1 MRTAGRLLLILVVAA
16 AGLVA
21 ATAAPAGADGDDTIS
36 TYGGAP
42 FLGSPSGQPLSAPL
56 VGIAARRQG
65 DGYWAV
71 GRDGGVFSYGAAQ
84 FHGSTGDIRLNQP
97 IVTLAATPSGEGY
110 WLMASDGG
118 AFTFGDAGF
127 HGSLGHLRLNQP
139 IVAAA
144 STPSGQGYWMAAAD
158 GGLFAFGDAGFFGSA
173 APNRHPSPIVSMA
186 ATPSGQGYWM
196 VAADGAVFTFGDAP
210 HLGGGG
216 LGRGVVSLTPTAAG
230 DGYWLLARDGAIATF
245 GSAPHHGQPLG
256 WLTPGHVTTGMAANS
271 SAGYWVLAGPAPVP
285 SRSLAGVPPGLPQ
298 RLQAAGY
305 WVGNGAPALMRQALW
320 ALQKTA
326 GIART
331 GVFDA
336 ATARALDA
344 GVLPPV
350 RSKFG
355 YVAEIDKGRQVLK
368 LVRDG
373 QVQWVFN
380 ISTGNGAIYYDG
392 GTRAVARTPEGTFR
406 IERQINGVRISSL
419 GELYRPKYF
428 VGGYAIHGSPSIP
441 PYPASHGCVRVSNA
455 AADYLWAANLLPIGT
470 PVLSY
475 T

>member
-1 MRTAGRLLLILVVAA
+1 MRTAGRFLLTIAVAIT
-16 AGLVA
+16 GLVGI
-21 ATAAPAGADGDDTIS
+21 TAAPAGADGDDTIS

-56 VGIAARRQG
+56 VGMAARRQG

-97 IVTLAATPSGEGY
+97 IVTMAATPSGEGY

-196 VAADGAVFTFGDAP
+196 VAADGAVFAFGDAP
-210 HLGGGG
+210 YLGGGG
-216 LGRGVVSLTPTAAG
+216 LGRGVAALTPTAAG

-245 GSAPHHGQPLG
+245 GQAPHQGQPLG
-256 WLTPGHVTTGMAANS
+256 WLTPGHVTIGMAANS
-271 SAGYWVLAGPAPVP
+271 TGGYWVLAGPAPAP
-285 SRSLAGVPPGLPQ
+285 SRSLAGVPAGLPT

-305 WVGNGAPALMRQALW
+305 WVGNGSPALMRQALW
-320 ALQKTA
+320 ALQKSA

-344 GVLPPV
+344 GVLPPA

-355 YVAEIDKGRQVLK
+355 YVAEVDKGRQVIK

-373 QVQWVFN
+373 QIQWVFN
-380 ISTGNGAIYYDG
+380 TSTGNGAVYYDG
-392 GTRAVARTPEGTFR
+392 GTRAVARTPEGMFR
-406 IERQINGVRISSL
+406 VERQINGVRISSL

-441 PYPASHGCVRVSNA
+441 PYPASHGCVRVSNPA
-455 AADYLWAANLLPIGT
+455 IDYMWAANLLPIGT
-470 PVLSY
+470 PVHVYS
-475 T
+475 